1 MSRLPIPTALTLVA
15 ALALGSAGALAQ
27 QNPYTKAP
35 PAMPMSRPHQQ
46 ALLSNDPDAC
56 SKAVEKSMDD
66 VSMRIQGKEGMET
79 RTTKNALLQAAR
91 NAAAAGDNEGCWHW
105 YDKVSNFVR

>member
-1 MSRLPIPTALTLVA
+1 MSRLPPPAVLTLFA
-15 ALALGSAGALAQ
+15 ALALGSAGASAQ

-35 PAMPMSRPHQQ
+35 SGSPMSATHQQ
-46 ALLSNDPDAC
+46 ALLGNDPAAC
-56 SKAVEKSMDD
+56 SKAVDKGLDD
-66 VSMRIQGKEGMET
+66 ISLRIQGREGMDS
-79 RTTKNALLQAAR
+79 RTTKTAMLQAAR